1 MNDSRY
7 EDYNEDEED
16 EEDDDDDDTNDS
28 DEDEDSYNSDS
39 HSDHSVNSDEDWDV
53 AGDPNYACNDSDEER
68 FRKSTFKL
76 CLDQI
81 EYSPYLA
88 INNQK
93 LLKWKFIRGD
103 ETKSPGIEAG
113 LDTCSFKIYQS
124 VSKNFPSAF
133 YLVDELIDQLSIKK
147 FQRLNE
153 IWSYLIK
160 VSCAQVFNY
169 RLKVFSLLIKIL
181 HKVLDEPD
189 MDKKCINL
197 FNLKPLKSLQV
208 SLESPTNKDDRN
220 LLRALYDLFFVADK
234 LAIKWSIEREYQAR
248 LKSREEIIERLC
260 EVSYFIGLIQA
271 SFGDNRRKQEALSV
285 EPCPLETNVQR
296 IWSNAD
302 TGSDE
307 DDRTYESCDESATN
321 SGGSGGGSDCLG
333 DDVEDSKVPEENSE
347 INKDSSEN
355 TGESST

>member
-1 MNDSRY
+1 MNDSIY
-7 EDYNEDEED
+7 EDYDEEED
-16 EEDDDDDDTNDS
+16 DDDDDDDTNDS

-39 HSDHSVNSDEDWDV
+39 RSDHSNEDWDV
-53 AGDPNYACNDSDEER
+53 AGDPNYACNDSNEEC

-76 CLDQI
+76 CLDRI

-88 INNQK
+88 INNLK
-93 LLKWKFIRGD
+93 LLKWKFILGD
-103 ETKSPGIEAG
+103 ENKSPGVEAG

-181 HKVLDEPD
+181 QKVLDEPD
-189 MDKKCINL
+189 MDKKCINI
-197 FNLKPLKSLQV
+197 FNLKPLKSLQA

-234 LAIKWSIEREYQAR
+234 LAIKWSIEEEYQAR
-248 LKSREEIIERLC
+248 LKSRGEIIERLC

-271 SFGDNRRKQEALSV
+271 SFGDTRRKQEALSV

-321 SGGSGGGSDCLG
+321 SGGSGGVGDCLS
-333 DDVEDSKVPEENSE
+333 DDVEGTEALEENSE
-347 INKDSSEN
+347 INNDSSGN
-355 TGESST
+355 TCESST